1 MEMEVP
7 LILAEL
13 RTITVSL
20 ASERKEEAV
29 IFSSDGE
36 YYLHEMGGAMRG
48 PGPVCPKYGVV
59 VASLPGAIGPDEE
72 RRDWGKCVK
81 VCTGLM

>member
-13 RTITVSL
+13 RIITVIL

-36 YYLHEMGGAMRG
+36 YYLHEMGGAMRR
-48 PGPVCPKYGVV
+48 PGL
-59 VASLPGAIGPDEE
+59 S
-72 RRDWGKCVK
+72 
-81 VCTGLM
+81 